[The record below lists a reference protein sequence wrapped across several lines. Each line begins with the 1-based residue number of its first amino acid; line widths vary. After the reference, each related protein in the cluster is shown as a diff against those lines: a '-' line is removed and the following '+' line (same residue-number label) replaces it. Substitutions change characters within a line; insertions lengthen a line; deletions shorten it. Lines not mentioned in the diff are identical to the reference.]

1 MTSARLR
8 DHAFDGIQ
16 EFDNNLPNW
25 WLWTFYSACLFSVG
39 YWIVFHTL
47 RVGDLPGAAYIVEQ
61 RDAAARIE
69 AQLANNPITEAL
81 LLKLAGEPAVV
92 AAGEKIFKTPS
103 LCAQCHGPDA
113 NGIVAG
119 QNGVGPNLTDAFWLH
134 GGSPM
139 EIYRTIN
146 DGWPEKGMA
155 SWKGYGN
162 QFVQRAVAYVL
173 SLRGR
178 NLPGKAPEA
187 TAVEHKAGK

>member
-1 MTSARLR
+1 MSTAQLR

-16 EFDNNLPNW
+16 EFDNTLPNW

-39 YWIVFHTL
+39 YWIAFHTL
-47 RVGDLPGAAYIVEQ
+47 RVADLPPAAYLVEQ
-61 RDAAARIE
+61 REAAAKIE
-69 AQLANNPITEAL
+69 AALANNPITEEL
-81 LLKLAGEPAVV
+81 LLKLASEPAVV
-92 AAGEKIFKTPS
+92 AEGEKIFKTPS

-113 NGIVAG
+113 NGMVAG
-119 QNGVGPNLTDAFWLH
+119 QAGVGPNLTDAFWLH

-139 EIYRTIN
+139 EIYRTVN

-178 NLPGKAPEA
+178 NLPGKPVEP
-187 TAVEHKAGK
+187 TAVEYKGK